1 MSEPTTAIVSS
12 VVNFLNCPCTYFAP
26 MIDDQ
31 PLVEAYQKA
40 WQESKDLGGFI
51 PVFVIPS
58 ETLLETLV
66 MNSDESNEGEFYD
79 FDSDCVD
86 EYRKAMIEIDS
97 SHGATALGDLINITQ
112 EVLADPGV
120 FEDMINEQGG
130 TVEPHD
136 RLFTWWDYETNMT
149 HHLILAKIP
158 VEHAYEIFAYLPMG
172 GWNACPS
179 NEALIAISR
188 LWEEK
193 YGAVP
198 AVVSGDSLE
207 YQLESPVD
215 ESEAKD
221 LAIKQYAFCPSLIEE
236 SDGITISS
244 HAQALT
250 KSTVWY
256 FWWDQGAKLYY
267 KQLLQ
272 STKGYYLV
280 DNSPLYWLIV

>member
-1 MSEPTTAIVSS
+1 MSESKTAIVSS

-31 PLVEAYQKA
+31 PLVDAYNQA
-40 WQESKDLGGFI
+40 WAESKEQGTFI

-66 MNSDESNEGEFYD
+66 MNSDESNEGQYYD
-79 FDSDCVD
+79 FDSHSV
-86 EYRKAMIEIDS
+86 EQYRKAMLDS
-97 SHGATALGDLINITQ
+97 ECTHGATALGDLINITQ
-112 EVLADPGV
+112 EVLGDPGI
-120 FEDMINEQGG
+120 FEDMINEPGG

-158 VEHAYEIFAYLPMG
+158 VKQVHEIFAYLPMG

-179 NEALIAISR
+179 NDNLMAISK
-188 LWEEK
+188 LWYDK

-198 AVVSGDSLE
+198 AIVSCDSLE
-207 YQLESPVD
+207 YQLTSHVPECD
-215 ESEAKD
+215 AKD

-236 SDGITISS
+236 SEGITISS
-244 HAQALT
+244 HALAL
-250 KSTVWY
+250 KQSTVWY
-256 FWWDQGAKLYY
+256 FWWD
-267 KQLLQ
+267 
-272 STKGYYLV
+272 
-280 DNSPLYWLIV
+280 

>member
-40 WQESKDLGGFI
+40 WQESKELGGFI

-112 EVLADPGV
+112 EVLSDPGV
-120 FEDMINEQGG
+120 FEDMKRARWHG
-130 TVEPHD
+130 
-136 RLFTWWDYETNMT
+136 
-149 HHLILAKIP
+149 
-158 VEHAYEIFAYLPMG
+158 
-172 GWNACPS
+172 
-179 NEALIAISR
+179 
-188 LWEEK
+188 
-193 YGAVP
+193 
-198 AVVSGDSLE
+198 
-207 YQLESPVD
+207 
-215 ESEAKD
+215 
-221 LAIKQYAFCPSLIEE
+221 
-236 SDGITISS
+236 
-244 HAQALT
+244 
-250 KSTVWY
+250 
-256 FWWDQGAKLYY
+256 
-267 KQLLQ
+267 
-272 STKGYYLV
+272 
-280 DNSPLYWLIV
+280 